1 MTVDQPS
8 IDDAPELQAPGT
20 GRSLSASSAPGLR
33 WFLTSRWG
41 LRLLSLAVLATTWEA
56 LGRLD
61 DRLLFPPLSRVL
73 VALWELIWN
82 GQLLAGF
89 ATSLQAWV
97 IGFAISL
104 AAAWWLAALMAR
116 FRTVELIANPYIDL
130 LLAAPTIALVPL
142 FVIWFGLGLTSRVGV
157 IITFAFP
164 IIAITAHTALRGI
177 DSQLIEMG
185 RAFDLR
191 GPRLFW
197 KIALPAAIPL
207 LVAGLRLGAS
217 RAFVG
222 MVVSDIILVS
232 VGIGELIQLFN
243 ATFQTAKL
251 FATILSVLL
260 VAVLMIELFRF
271 LERRIIRN

>member
-1 MTVDQPS
+1 MG
-8 IDDAPELQAPGT
+8 EL
-20 GRSLSASSAPGLR
+20 LV
-33 WFLTSRWG
+33 SRWG
-41 LRLLSLAVLATTWEA
+41 LRLISLSGLAVTWE
-56 LGRLD
+56 LVGRLD
-61 DRLLFPPLSRVL
+61 QRLLFPPLTKVL
-73 VALWELIWN
+73 AALWELIVS
-82 GQLLAGF
+82 GQLATAF

-97 IGFAISL
+97 IGFGISL
-104 AAAWWLAALMAR
+104 VAAWWLAALMAR
-116 FRTVELIANPYIDL
+116 FRAIELIANPYIDL

-177 DSQLIEMG
+177 DAQLIEMG
-185 RAFDLR
+185 RAFGMR
-191 GPRLFW
+191 GVRLFW
-197 KIALPAAIPL
+197 KVAFPAAIPL

-243 ATFQTAKL
+243 ATFRTAEL
-251 FATILSVLL
+251 FAVILSVLL
-260 VAVLMIELFRF
+260 VAVLMIEVFRF
-271 LERRIIRN
+271 IERRIIRN

>member
-1 MTVDQPS
+1 MSVNHPSLGTVGPLS
-8 IDDAPELQAPGT
+8 SGAEAGEVR
-20 GRSLSASSAPGLR
+20 GRTALAVRYL
-33 WFLTSRWG
+33 LDSRWG
-41 LRLLSLAVLATTWEA
+41 LRLLSLAILATAWEA

-61 DRLLFPPLSRVL
+61 DRLLFPPLSKVL
-73 VALWELIWN
+73 GELWGLIAS
-82 GQLLAGF
+82 GQLAAAF

-116 FRTVELIANPYIDL
+116 FRSVELIANPYIDL

-164 IIAITAHTALRGI
+164 IITITAYTALRGI
-177 DSQLIEMG
+177 DAQLIEMG
-185 RAFDLR
+185 RAFGLR
-191 GPRLFW
+191 GSKLFF
-197 KIALPAAIPL
+197 KVALPAAIPL

-260 VAVLMIELFRF
+260 VAVIMIELVR
-271 LERRIIRN
+271 LVERRVVRN

>member
-1 MTVDQPS
+1 MIGVDRPS
-8 IDDAPELQAPGT
+8 INGSPTFSVPAARRPSGIGP
-20 GRSLSASSAPGLR
+20 RLR
-33 WFLTSRWG
+33 RFATSRWG
-41 LRLLSLAVLATTWEA
+41 LRLASLAVLAIVWEA
-56 LGRLD
+56 VGRLD
-61 DRLLFPPLSRVL
+61 DRLLFPPLTRVL
-73 VALWELIWN
+73 GALWELIWS
-82 GQLLAGF
+82 GQLAGAF
-89 ATSLQAWV
+89 GTSLQAWV
-97 IGFAISL
+97 IGFGISL
-104 AAAWWLAALMAR
+104 VAAWWLAALMAR

-130 LLAAPTIALVPL
+130 LTAAPTIALVPL

-164 IIAITAHTALRGI
+164 IVAVTAYTALRGI
-177 DSQLIEMG
+177 DAQLIEMG
-185 RAFDLR
+185 RAFGLR
-191 GPRLFW
+191 GFRLFW
-197 KIALPAAIPL
+197 KVAFPAAIPL

-260 VAVLMIELFRF
+260 VAVLLVEVMRF
-271 LERRIIRN
+271 IERRVIRN